1 MASLVTGGAGAA
13 AALHN
18 PLFLAGGAILPA
30 MYSQMGLKAL
40 QPFLMRGKNKPAVGT
55 GAALG
60 LGTTQPGSVDE
71 NGVGQ

>member
-1 MASLVTGGAGAA
+1 
-13 AALHN
+13 
-18 PLFLAGGAILPA
+18 LPA